1 MTSNYIFFLLLV
13 FVLLQVVLA
22 AGSSGKKENEKPL
35 DEKSFAT
42 EAEARNY
49 MKELNQKKKTAPAA
63 SENEDDELSEADRKK
78 FQREE
83 FEYRRKLE
91 IVREENGKMSSEYVD
106 TLHRLGRA
114 VYKQRKFND
123 VFAIA
128 KEIVKIHEKIDGPE
142 HINTAK
148 ALTNVGSTA
157 NRLKNMKECDL
168 AMNRALYIFIKNY
181 GDNSKEVFPQR
192 KCSKDFK
199 KTCCNCFF
207 SLFFRLCSTED
218 K

>member
-1 MTSNYIFFLLLV
+1 MNSNYIFFLLLA
-13 FVLLQVVLA
+13 FALLQVLA
-22 AGSSGKKENEKPL
+22 AGTSEKKDNKKTLEA
-35 DEKSFAT
+35 EKSFAT
-42 EAEARNY
+42 EAEAGNY
-49 MKELNQKKKTAPAA
+49 MKELNQKKKPAPVV
-63 SENEDDELSEADRKK
+63 SEDEDDELSEADRKK

-91 IVREENGKMSSEYVD
+91 IIREENGKMSSEYVD

-114 VYKQRKFND
+114 VYKQRKFDD

-181 GDNSKEVFPQR
+181 GENSKEVFPHKNKSS
-192 KCSKDFK
+192 KCL
-199 KTCCNCFF
+199 KT
-207 SLFFRLCSTED
+207 
-218 K
+218 